1 MEAISSHWS
10 VTTRE
15 SIDPHSRSRLCR
27 AKPENAATQ
36 QLAAA
41 HEQLK
46 EAHETIVELSGELAR
61 AAVSPTAQP
70 ARSQP
75 ALTDCSPQPQLT
87 HTVAPAAAP
96 LYASYVVDFALLA
109 GGEPR
114 VIELNPFDEQTGA
127 GLFSWERDRDA
138 LQRAPPPGEPCPLR
152 LATQPRPRMQPTLEV
167 LLLELPRESAR
178 TATPRSIDTPGD
190 TQITRDDRAAAR
202 TDRIALT
209 SSGCQVL

>member
-1 MEAISSHWS
+1 MLLAREVDARAYGVKVALRAWEPSLRQEYEFRGFVFEGALTAISQYNDYCYLPEQVQQADHICATLERFW
-10 VTTRE
+10 RE
-15 SIDPHSRSRLCR
+15 R
-27 AKPENAATQ
+27 
-36 QLAAA
+36 
-41 HEQLK
+41 
-46 EAHETIVELSGELAR
+46 
-61 AAVSPTAQP
+61 
-70 ARSQP
+70 
-75 ALTDCSPQPQLT
+75 
-87 HTVAPAAAP
+87 VAPAAAP